1 MGAVAGDGRV
11 SRRSVPKSFALMPTA
26 EMVSRI
32 RLARLEGAPAIC
44 PTCGTHT
51 TKLTR
56 RCYVCTEIKPLT
68 SFVRNTG
75 KALGYGYQCKA
86 CKRVASAQYRMRMKV
101 RMFLGAV
108 GRAI

>member
-1 MGAVAGDGRV
+1 M
-11 SRRSVPKSFALMPTA
+11 SRYLALMPTA

-32 RLARLEGAPAIC
+32 RIARLESAPVIC

-51 TKLTR
+51 TTQTR
-56 RCYVCTEIKPLT
+56 RCYVCTEVKPLT

-86 CKRVASAQYRMRMKV
+86 CKRVSSAQRRRQEKV
-101 RMFLGAV
+101 RLFLGAV
-108 GRAI
+108 GRTG